1 MRSRSGGSRATCP
14 PGEGDR
20 QVTVNPLHIY
30 EEYRPKPRPQTPR
43 QEKGPV
49 AASALY
55 IKIKTG
61 GGLEGFYGPIDK
73 ESAIIVHEEL
83 RSFLIGKDPLAGE
96 TRWDEMFKSNRHSR
110 HGLFLMAISAV
121 DNALW
126 DLRGRYYNVPV
137 YRLLGGPTRP
147 SVEAYA
153 RAAPA
158 FRTSPRT
165 CAAGRGC

>member
-1 MRSRSGGSRATCP
+1 MHRRGFFATLAAGSALAAQEKGGTGRSGNGSANGNTYPGGLKIDAVEIWRVEGHRP

-83 RSFLIGKDPLAGE
+83 RSFLSAR
-96 TRWDEMFKSNRHSR
+96 TRWRERPA
-110 HGLFLMAISAV
+110 G
-121 DNALW
+121 
-126 DLRGRYYNVPV
+126 
-137 YRLLGGPTRP
+137 TRCSSP
-147 SVEAYA
+147 IAT
-153 RAAPA
+153 PGTA
-158 FRTSPRT
+158 FS
-165 CAAGRGC
+165 